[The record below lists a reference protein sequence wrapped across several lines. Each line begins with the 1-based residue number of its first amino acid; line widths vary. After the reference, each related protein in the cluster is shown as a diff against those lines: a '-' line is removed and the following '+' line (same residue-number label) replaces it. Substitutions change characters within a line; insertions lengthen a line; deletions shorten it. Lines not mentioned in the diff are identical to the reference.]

1 MANHGKVRKMNVK
14 VKVYDMNKWRN
25 EAEKVSEVEYNNI
38 QGFEVVTGDKA
49 TEIGNKTDGSSR
61 DDFNEYLVIT
71 LADGQKATFRN
82 SRVDVFKI

>member
-1 MANHGKVRKMNVK
+1 MDVK

-38 QGFEVVTGDKA
+38 QGFEVVTGERA
-49 TEIGNKTDGSSR
+49 TEIGNHTDANSR